1 METIIL
7 ARLGYV
13 FTPTALLCCRPW
25 TYEEDE
31 LVTRLVTQHGA
42 QNWTEIATHLEG
54 RVGKQCR
61 ERWQNHLD
69 PNVSKLPWS
78 VEEEVRVNAYFGL
91 RGGFEAVQA
100 KRLLGPQVEL
110 MRLHVVHGNKWAEI
124 SAHMS
129 GRTDN
134 ACKNQYH
141 KLDSHS

>member
-1 METIIL
+1 M
-7 ARLGYV
+7 
-13 FTPTALLCCRPW
+13 PPLCCRPW

-31 LVTRLVTQHGA
+31 LVTRLVTQNGA
-42 QNWTEIATHLEG
+42 QNWTEIATHLDG

-78 VEEEVRVNAYFGL
+78 VEEEVRLNACFGL
-91 RGGFEAVQA
+91 RKVVSKRPQA
-100 KRLLGPQVEL
+100 KRMLRPQVEL

-124 SAHMS
+124 SAHMP